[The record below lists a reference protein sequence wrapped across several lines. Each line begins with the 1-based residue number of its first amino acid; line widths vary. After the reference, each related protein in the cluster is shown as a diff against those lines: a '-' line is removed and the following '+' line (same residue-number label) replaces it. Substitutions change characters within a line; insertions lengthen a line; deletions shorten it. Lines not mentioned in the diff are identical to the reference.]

1 MSDLTPNQWTILESL
16 TLGAVWTR
24 SLQPVKPL
32 LHDLIERGMVERCKP
47 FLGRGSNMV
56 RLTASGCA
64 LLQIDTSSVPAFR
77 DRPLKVCTPEPKPN
91 KSNRTAE
98 AKALLAD
105 VEGWCAKTGT
115 PETTIGHKLFLHP
128 GFVGLLRKRLTV
140 SPEKEEAV
148 RNFLTEHPFG
158 WSGTLPLTH
167 ANGTRPA
174 YRASS
179 PKARQRIA
187 EETRLAAM
195 PVIDRTPCSR
205 CGIRADIG
213 CKHQTRAA

>member
-1 MSDLTPNQWTILESL
+1 MSDLSPNQWTILESL
-16 TLGAVWTR
+16 KLGAAWTR

-32 LHDLIERGMVERCKP
+32 LIDLIERGLVERCKP
-47 FLGRGSNMV
+47 YLGRGNNMV

-64 LLQIDTSSVPAFR
+64 LLEIDTASVPAFR
-77 DRPLKVCTPEPKPN
+77 DKPLKICTPEPKVRT
-91 KSNRTAE
+91 SNRTPE
-98 AKALLAD
+98 ATALLAD
-105 VEGWCAKTGT
+105 IEEWCRKTGT
-115 PETTIGHKLFLHP
+115 AETAIGHKLFLHP

-167 ANGTRPA
+167 ANGTRPV

-179 PKARQRIA
+179 PRARQRIA
-187 EETRLAAM
+187 EEPHLT
-195 PVIDRTPCSR
+195 PVQIVDRTPCPR
-205 CGIRADIG
+205 CGIRSDVG
-213 CKHQTRAA
+213 CKHQARAA